1 MKIASIVSIVTI
13 LGWSILSLF
22 QLWGAGIDWDIYLKV
37 TITVVLLNV
46 AIGIASIIFKEYLS
60 DKNLKKDNFLG

>member
-1 MKIASIVSIVTI
+1 MVSIVTI

>member
-22 QLWGAGIDWDIYLKV
+22 QLWGAGIDWGIYIKV
-37 TITVVLLNV
+37 TVTVVLLNV

-60 DKNLKKDNFLG
+60 DKNLKKDKFLG

>member
-1 MKIASIVSIVTI
+1 MKIASVVSIVTI